1 MKQILKK
8 AFNYQVIEPIGV
20 IAIALAIFNLIAR
33 ALTAADTFFNVLG
46 AAGGLITALI
56 LVAYLKD
63 KFWPVTKVVEVET
76 PKVKK
81 PKSKSKPKNES
92 K

>member
-8 AFNYQVIEPIGV
+8 AFSYQVIEPIGV
-20 IAIALAIFNLIAR
+20 VALSLAAFNLIAR
-33 ALTAADTFFNVLG
+33 ALTVADTFVNVLG
-46 AAGGLITALI
+46 AASGVITALI

-63 KFWPVTKVVEVET
+63 KFWPVTKVVAVEP
-76 PKVKK
+76 PKAKK

>member
-8 AFNYQVIEPIGV
+8 AFSYQVIEPIGV
-20 IAIALAIFNLIAR
+20 ITLSLVTFNLIAK
-33 ALTAADTFFNVLG
+33 ALTVANTFFNVLG